1 MARKIQK
8 NKMWGGR
15 FNTDQDKIM
24 LEMNSS
30 IEFDSRLYL
39 EDIIAS
45 IAHAKMLGK
54 KKIISSVESQKIIS
68 GLKKIK
74 IEFEKGIFNLD
85 PLLEDI
91 HMNIEAN
98 LQKKIGNVAKK
109 LHTGRSR
116 NDQVAT
122 DMRLYMR
129 KQCQEIIKKITM
141 IQKELSKKA
150 NKYYDFIMPGFTH
163 MQIAQPITFGH
174 HLLAYVEMLERDKNR
189 FHDALKRINQS
200 PLGAA
205 ALAGTTFPID
215 REMTSKALGF
225 TNPMANSIDAVSS
238 RDFIIE
244 PLAAASI
251 LASHLSRFSEE
262 IILWVSE
269 GFDFIELP
277 DSLATGSSIMPQKK
291 NPDIAE
297 LVRGK
302 NGRVIGALMSILV
315 VMKGLPLA
323 YSKDLQEDK
332 ELTFDAIDNILN
344 SLEAINA
351 IIKKLKPKKENLSSA
366 AQKSYST
373 ATDLA
378 DWLVSNLNIPFREA
392 HKITGNIV
400 RYCEKKKIKLSELTI
415 KELKSFNKKINDDIF
430 NVLDAEQS
438 VNQKKSF
445 GSTSPSMVKKSAAK
459 WIKKLQNE
467 KK

>member
-1 MARKIQK
+1 MKKKPSK

-15 FNTDQDKIM
+15 FTSKPSNLLQRV
-24 LEMNSS
+24 NSS
-30 IEFDSRLYL
+30 IHFDYKLFE
-39 EDIIAS
+39 EDIEAS
-45 IAHAKMLGK
+45 IAHATMLASCQ
-54 KKIISSVESQKIIS
+54 IISKKDSLSIIS
-68 GLKKIK
+68 GLKKINNK
-74 IEFEKGIFNLD
+74 FKKGNFQLN
-85 PLLEDI
+85 PELEDI
-91 HMNIEAN
+91 HMNIEAQ
-98 LQKKIGNVAKK
+98 LQKEIGDPAKR
-109 LHTGRSR
+109 LHTDRSR
-116 NDQVAT
+116 NDQVVT
-122 DMRLYMR
+122 DLKLYIR
-129 KQCQEIIKKITM
+129 KKNDQLVKEISNL
-141 IQKELSKKA
+141 QYALSKKA
-150 NKYYDFIMPGFTH
+150 KDSYNMLMPGFTH
-163 MQIAQPITFGH
+163 MQTAQPITFGH
-174 HLLAYVEMLERDKNR
+174 HLLAYVEMLSRDKTR
-189 FHDALKRINQS
+189 FIDCNKRLNEN
-200 PLGAA
+200 PLGSG
-205 ALAGTTFPID
+205 ALSGTSFPIN
-215 REMTSKALGF
+215 RKMTTKSLGF
-225 TNPMANSIDAVSS
+225 NKPMQNSLDAVSS

-400 RYCEKKKIKLSELTI
+400 RYLSLI
-415 KELKSFNKKINDDIF
+415 HI
-430 NVLDAEQS
+430 
-438 VNQKKSF
+438 
-445 GSTSPSMVKKSAAK
+445 
-459 WIKKLQNE
+459 
-467 KK
+467 